1 MRKLALIAF
10 VISFL
15 VFLAIVLE
23 IIGIRLTFLDGDT
36 MRIVIL
42 FLPLLGVLLGIIS
55 LCLKPEK
62 LDRIFAILAIILGSA
77 YPLYLL
83 RAFSG
88 CCVGP

>member
-77 YPLYLL
+77 YPLYFLSSFFKS
-83 RAFSG
+83 A
-88 CCVGP
+88 